1 MKNLKSLTLDNIRD
15 TLRDCDIVSEEKL
28 SQMSDENLC
37 QARFQ
42 EDLEMDSLYFI
53 LLVQGLEGGEK
64 LPIIEQKVWDCKT
77 VQDLLNLE

>member
-53 LLVQGLEGGEK
+53 LLVQGLEGGEN